1 MCDKL
6 EVDHLWFKLINV
18 LDSAKDSQK
27 EQINEI
33 LVSLVSHRE
42 MLKDLLNQYPLYAFK
57 CEDDSIRIEWHFIN
71 LIVVWDIEENIKE
84 SCWTITSTKEA
95 GNYSKGFYF
104 TDLESIKNG
113 CEEIITMI
121 KNQID
126 YL

>member
-57 CEDDSIRIEWHFIN
+57 CEDDSIRIEWYFIN

-84 SCWTITSTKEA
+84 SCWTITSTKGA

-104 TDLESIKNG
+104 TDLKSIKYIG
-113 CEEIITMI
+113 EEIITMI
-121 KNQID
+121 KNQIN

>member
-42 MLKDLLNQYPLYAFK
+42 KLKDLLDRYPLYAFK
-57 CEDDSIRIEWHFIN
+57 YEDETIVIEWHFKKM
-71 LIVVWDIEENIKE
+71 IVVWDIEENIKE
-84 SCWTITSTKEA
+84 SCWTITSTIDA
-95 GNYSKGFYF
+95 GNYSKGLYF

-121 KNQID
+121 ENQIN